1 MKHDTQL
8 KNFNSPSQRLLLAH
22 SQGDSLRSAHLT
34 FFLQATRAT
43 RAYLIFCVL
52 TKADKPEKC
61 MSIQLSPIPPGQQA
75 PLNLA
80 ANSQPKSQRWEGSHP
95 QIQDINSVDGGQ
107 QISQREFSQYL
118 HTHFIQLQ
126 HASFG
131 GSLRHCHS
139 CTCVK
144 YRGEPN
150 EVPSRTSPQPDT
162 PLSSPHGPHSS
173 LDPHTLLPALLPDER
188 PQDRQFEAGAE
199 LALVSFHTHLEDISL
214 LSLS

>member
-43 RAYLIFCVL
+43 RTYLIFRVL
-52 TKADKPEKC
+52 TKADKPEKY
-61 MSIQLSPIPPGQQA
+61 MSIQLSPMPPGQRA
-75 PLNLA
+75 PPNLT

-95 QIQDINSVDGGQ
+95 QIQDINSVDRGQ
-107 QISQREFSQYL
+107 QISQRAFSFQYL

-131 GSLRHCHS
+131 GSLRDCHS

-150 EVPSRTSPQPDT
+150 EVSSRTSHQPDT
-162 PLSSPHGPHSS
+162 PLSS
-173 LDPHTLLPALLPDER
+173 LPTAPT
-188 PQDRQFEAGAE
+188 A
-199 LALVSFHTHLEDISL
+199 H
-214 LSLS
+214 